1 MRPEAL
7 ASAPGRQSAG
17 FDLIIIGAGPAGVS
31 AALTAAEQG
40 LRVVVIDEQHDLGGQ
55 IFRQPPAAFQGPPN
69 SAFESNPFGKP
80 MLDAARRSSQVQWR
94 FGTTAWGVFRTTA
107 HPGVRVAISRDD
119 GAALIDG
126 AALLIA
132 TGAYDL
138 PVAFR
143 AGRCRA

>member
-1 MRPEAL
+1 
-7 ASAPGRQSAG
+7 
-17 FDLIIIGAGPAGVS
+17 
-31 AALTAAEQG
+31 
-40 LRVVVIDEQHDLGGQ
+40 
-55 IFRQPPAAFQGPPN
+55 
-69 SAFESNPFGKP
+69 

-132 TGAYDL
+132 TGA
-138 PVAFR
+138 
-143 AGRCRA
+143 

>member
-1 MRPEAL
+1 MNSTT
-7 ASAPGRQSAG
+7 SAARYSDSPGRVPR
-17 FDLIIIGAGPAGVS
+17 PAK
-31 AALTAAEQG
+31 Q
-40 LRVVVIDEQHDLGGQ
+40 R
-55 IFRQPPAAFQGPPN
+55 
-69 SAFESNPFGKP
+69 FESNPFGKP

-138 PVAFR
+138 PVAFP